1 MELIMKKLLSVILAV
16 SVFILSAFSVSA
28 EDVPQAVL
36 DAANGVVRIY
46 SYNNDYEVAG
56 IASGFVIAR
65 EGDVHYIITNSH
77 AVTYTYN
84 GGFYMCDNVTIVD
97 KSFDDGKGLIHVAL
111 SDITFFVGQEGNRLD
126 LVMLKVEDSRL
137 SERSILPLRRTDELG
152 VGNAVDTLGF
162 PGIAD
167 DITVG
172 GDDLPSTPGDVT
184 LTDGIVSKLNA
195 TMVQT
200 EESEDEIV
208 IQHTA
213 QINGGNSGGPLLDKT
228 GAVVGVNTWSTAEVS
243 GLFFS
248 GVSDYIIDN
257 ATSMGI
263 NITIAEGNA
272 AGATTTAAT
281 TAATTT
287 AAQTVAQTAPQ
298 AGETIIPVT
307 ESPYDNPVVVRNGLI
322 IGIVIFVIIA
332 IVVAIIAAAV
342 SANKR
347 RGEADKDSGDNG
359 TFDEGPGERITPK
372 SECTEVVFPSSS
384 SNDSGGHTAPVRAT
398 SMQTAPVN
406 RPYTPPAPPPP
417 RRTAVKGLAGVFSGR
432 DFALEDN
439 SVMTFG
445 RRPQNNVCFP
455 ADTEGVSGDHCE
467 LRKKGNYVAVVD
479 KNSSYGT
486 YVNKNKIAPNTEV
499 RLNEGDRIELGSEKQ
514 AFTIKTR

>member
-46 SYNNDYEVAG
+46 SYNNDYEVEG

-65 EGDVHYIITNSH
+65 DGDVHYIITNSH

-97 KSFDDGKGLIHVAL
+97 ESYDNGRGLIHVEL

-137 SERSILPLRRTDELG
+137 SERSVLPLRRTDELG
-152 VGNAVDTLGF
+152 VGNAVYTLGF

-167 DITVG
+167 DIVVG
-172 GDDLPSTPGDVT
+172 GHDLPSTPGDVT

-228 GAVVGVNTWSTAEVS
+228 GAVVGVNTWSTVEVS

-272 AGATTTAAT
+272 AAETTTTTTAAQ
-281 TAATTT
+281 TAP
-287 AAQTVAQTAPQ
+287 QTVAQTAPQ
-298 AGETIIPVT
+298 AGETITPVT

-322 IGIVIFVIIA
+322 IGIVIFVLAA
-332 IVVAIIAAAV
+332 IVVVIIAAAV

-347 RGEADKDSGDNG
+347 RKEAEEVSVDYEN
-359 TFDEGPGERITPK
+359 FDEGGPIRINPK
-372 SECTEVVFPSSS
+372 SEHTEVVLPSSYDE
-384 SNDSGGHTAPVRAT
+384 NNNNRTVLQRAT
-398 SMQTAPVN
+398 SMQTAPIN

-445 RRPQNNVCFP
+445 RRPQNSVCFP

-514 AFTIKTR
+514 AFTISSK